1 MASVLISTKSVG
13 STIKLKVNG
22 ANKNWIIVHQGKPG
36 TMYDESCNGTWVV
49 MEDCYTERAWDS
61 SNNDYK
67 NSDITTYLNGT
78 FFNLLDENIRTDAV
92 RQVKIPY
99 TNGTGS
105 SGSVA
110 SGTNGFSCKV
120 FLLSGTE
127 VGFTE
132 SWMNKEGA
140 KLSYFTNNARRIA
153 KYNGSNAY
161 WWLRSPS
168 TSGSYSVC
176 LVYTDGTADSYY
188 YNNAYAVRPAMV
200 LNSNLMVSDDGTV
213 TTNQPPVITS
223 TSGSSGVDLGNQGEP
238 FTFSYTVTDPDGD
251 TMTVTEKI
259 DNEVKKTRADVTS
272 GSTFNF
278 EALASEDAFRP
289 ILNGKH
295 TLTVEVTDSKATD
308 TFTATFNKYITSVTI
323 TLKEPLSVAG
333 DISVAVLSVTGSI
346 PEDAVFTVKV
356 TNNALD
362 DEPVWQD
369 VTAEVKAQENIVF
382 ENTEHTNNA
391 AFNFEVHAERGSSG
405 TAGYIDS
412 VVGAF
417 Q

>member
-49 MEDCYTERAWDS
+49 MEDCITEMTYGS
-61 SNNDYK
+61 SQLYAP
-67 NSDITTYLNGT
+67 SSVHSYLNGT
-78 FFNLLDENIRTDAV
+78 FFNSLEENIRNDAV

-99 TNGTGS
+99 
-105 SGSVA
+105 A
-110 SGTNGFSCKV
+110 SAQTTVKTGTNGLSCKV

-153 KYNGSNAY
+153 KYNGSNAS
-161 WWLRSPS
+161 WWLRSPY
-168 TSGSYSVC
+168 TNYSYYVC
-176 LVYTDGTADSYY
+176 FVGTDGTASRNFYDRTS
-188 YNNAYAVRPAMV
+188 AVRPAMV

-333 DISVAVLSVTGSI
+333 DISVAVLSVTGNI